1 MTRYTNSAPLPDKTN
16 SQLRDISQSIPPE
29 QSTILS
35 KNKLITGKKKK
46 AYLRPYQ
53 NFIMELPREIVY
65 GLNIFAKT
73 LYYRRLIESK
83 IPFEKTIS
91 KLFSVA

>member
-1 MTRYTNSAPLPDKTN
+1 MKITHDPLHKLRTITRYHKFTTS
-16 SQLRDISQSIPPE
+16 RY
-29 QSTILS
+29 
-35 KNKLITGKKKK
+35 KLIHSSRIVNNLVEEQINNRKKKV
-46 AYLRPYQ
+46 YLRPYQ

-83 IPFEKTIS
+83 IPLWENYF
-91 KLFSVA
+91 

>member
-35 KNKLITGKKKK
+35 KNKLITGKKKGV
-46 AYLRPYQ
+46 L
-53 NFIMELPREIVY
+53 E
-65 GLNIFAKT
+65 T
-73 LYYRRLIESK
+73 L
-83 IPFEKTIS
+83 S
-91 KLFSVA
+91 KLYNGTSS